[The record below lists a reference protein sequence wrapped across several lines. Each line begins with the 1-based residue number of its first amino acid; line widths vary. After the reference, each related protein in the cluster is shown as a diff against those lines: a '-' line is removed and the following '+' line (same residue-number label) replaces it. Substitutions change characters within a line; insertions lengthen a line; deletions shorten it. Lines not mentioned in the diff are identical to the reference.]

1 MSKTKQDAGRG
12 LSPLSNIN
20 VLSCLCL
27 QAVEVER
34 AMSNELQA
42 LKQELQ
48 RNGSYNRLQDEE
60 LISAMREQVNKI
72 NKSSAACVINPK
84 SLC

>member
-1 MSKTKQDAGRG
+1 MSKSKQDAGRG
-12 LSPLSNIN
+12 LSNIR
-20 VLSCLCL
+20 VLSHLCL

-34 AMSNELQA
+34 VMSNELQA

-60 LISAMREQVNKI
+60 LISAMREQVNNI
-72 NKSSAACVINPK
+72 HTSSSTCVIHPK